1 MRIVFLD
8 RQTLAPSVTL
18 RRPSFVHDWVE
29 YDHTAPEQVADRAA
43 GAEIVIVNKVP
54 LRAAALAALP
64 HLKLIAV
71 AATGTDIV
79 DLEACRER
87 GVVVCNIRG
96 YAVHTVPEHVFAMIL
111 ALRRNLFGYR
121 DAVRRG
127 RWQESGRFCLFDY
140 PIGDLHG
147 ARLGI
152 VGEGAIGQAVAAI
165 GRAFGMQP
173 LFAAHRGRTGMGRLY
188 TPWDQVLATSDV
200 ITLHCPLT
208 PATRGLIGAPEF
220 QAMARRPLLV
230 NTARGGLIDA
240 PALISALDEGRIAGV
255 AIDVLPEEPPP
266 ADHPLLALAD
276 RPNVLITPHVAWA
289 SAEAMQTLADQ
300 LIDNVEAFVAGEPV
314 NAVCGAAVR
323 RD

>member
-1 MRIVFLD
+1 MRIAFLD
-8 RQTLAPSVTL
+8 RQTLAPSVNL

-43 GAEIVIVNKVP
+43 RAEIVIVNKVP
-54 LRAAALAALP
+54 LHAAALAQLP

-79 DLEACRER
+79 DLEACRAR
-87 GVVVCNIRG
+87 GVLVCNIRG

-111 ALRRNLFGYR
+111 ALRRNLFAYR
-121 DAVRRG
+121 EAVQRG
-127 RWQESGRFCLFDY
+127 RWQQSDRFCLLDH

-152 VGEGAIGQAVAAI
+152 IGEGAIGEAVAAI
-165 GRAFGMQP
+165 GRAFGMTP
-173 LFAAHRGRTGMGRLY
+173 LFAAHRGRSGMGPLY
-188 TPWDQVLATSDV
+188 TPWDEVLATSDV

-208 PATRGLIGAPEF
+208 PATRGLMGAAEF
-220 QAMARRPLLV
+220 QAMGRRPLLI

-240 PALISALDEGRIAGV
+240 AALIAALDTGRIAGA
-255 AIDVLPEEPPP
+255 AIDVLPVEPPP
-266 ADHPLLALAD
+266 ADEPLLALAD

-289 SAEAMQTLADQ
+289 SAAAMQTLADQ
-300 LIDNVEAFVAGEPV
+300 LIDNIEAFVAGQPV
-314 NAVCGAAVR
+314 NVV
-323 RD
+323 